1 MSVSDYSGVSPVA
14 ELFGEFAASEL
25 PSNNHSNALAASLVA
40 YTGPAY
46 LVAFTVNNTNA
57 AAQFI
62 QLHDAN
68 ALPADG
74 AVPAVVFTAPASSD
88 KFVSYSLPG
97 RFFLRGIVVCNSST
111 AATKTIG
118 AADCFFD
125 VQIIPIVR

>member
-1 MSVSDYSGVSPVA
+1 MSSLESTLSPVA

-25 PSNNHSNALAASLVA
+25 PANNHSNALAASLLVCS
-40 YTGPAY
+40 GPAY

-74 AVPAVVFTAPASSD
+74 IAPAVVFTAAAASD
-88 KFVSYSLPG
+88 KFVTYSLPG
-97 RFFLRGIVVCNSST
+97 RFFQRGIVVCNSST
-111 AATKTIG
+111 AATKTLG

-125 VQIIPIVR
+125 VQFIPIVQ